1 MSFNSYKIKQQ
12 KRQSR
17 RRSACSTMMLL
28 TSAAT
33 VMSDVS
39 ALQPQLQMAA
49 STRFHTSPSGSFQS
63 PTSSPISSKTTT
75 SSVEFLDRLA
85 NELDGAMTIDK
96 LSSNKDESDQ
106 NNENDEW
113 ELWIYNDNTNSRESV
128 ARALVQVAGRSE
140 LEAFHTMNEAHT
152 IGIALVDSHLRFE
165 IAEAYHEG
173 LRKHGILSEIVP
185 LMD

>member
-17 RRSACSTMMLL
+17 RRSACSSMMLL

-39 ALQPQLQMAA
+39 AIQPQLQMSA
-49 STRFHTSPSGSFQS
+49 SKSIPTFPRGSFQS
-63 PTSSPISSKTTT
+63 PMSSPISTKTAT

-85 NELDGAMTIDK
+85 NELDGALTIGK
-96 LSSNKDESDQ
+96 SNSNKAESDQ
-106 NNENDEW
+106 NNKNDEW

-128 ARALVQVAGRSE
+128 ARVLVQVAGRSE

-173 LRKHGILSEIVP
+173 LRKHGILSEIAP